1 MPRDELTAAVEPR
14 PRRTTLLP
22 EVPSVERGSRTG
34 VVVHAAIASSVRSL
48 LQHEPQ
54 LRDGIDDEAVHRAR
68 VATRRLRS
76 DLRTFEGLVDPRWL
90 TPMVEELRWLGGCL
104 GEARDADV
112 MLARIEAALDRVP
125 VAQADRDALLQP
137 LVNRRQGA
145 RRAVREMMR
154 TSRYANLLRSL
165 SEAACT
171 PPLHGSVRARP
182 EKALPGVVRKRWRAL
197 RREVRAAGK
206 RPPAEQLHK
215 IRIRAKRV
223 RYAAE
228 AVSPA
233 FGRPARRFAQRMEEV
248 QELLGRHHDAVVAS
262 AWLRERARGAD
273 PAMAFLAGELAG
285 LEAAE
290 AEAIERA
297 WPKTWKRARRK
308 RHREWL

>member
-1 MPRDELTAAVEPR
+1 MAEDELTAAVEPR
-14 PRRTTLLP
+14 RPPTTLLP
-22 EVPSVERGSRTG
+22 EVPSVERGSTTS
-34 VVVHAAIASSVRSL
+34 VVVHAAVASSVRSL
-48 LQHEPQ
+48 LSHEPQ

-76 DLRTFEGLVDPRWL
+76 DLQTFETLIDPRWL
-90 TPMVEELRWLGGCL
+90 EPTVEELRWLGGCL

-112 MLARIEAALDRVP
+112 MLARLEAALDRVP
-125 VAQADRDALLQP
+125 VTQVDRDALLQP
-137 LVNRRQGA
+137 LVNRRQAA
-145 RRAVREMMR
+145 RRAVREIMR

-171 PPLHGSVRARP
+171 PPLRRSARGRP
-182 EKALPGVVRKRWRAL
+182 KKVLPGLVKKRWRAL
-197 RREVRAAGK
+197 RREVGAAGK
-206 RPPAEQLHK
+206 QPPAEELHK

-228 AVSPA
+228 AAAPA
-233 FGRPARRFAQRMEEV
+233 FGRPARRFAKRMEDV

-285 LEAAE
+285 LEE
-290 AEAIERA
+290 AEVHAIERT
-297 WPKTWKRARRK
+297 WPKAWKRARRK
-308 RHREWL
+308 RDREWL